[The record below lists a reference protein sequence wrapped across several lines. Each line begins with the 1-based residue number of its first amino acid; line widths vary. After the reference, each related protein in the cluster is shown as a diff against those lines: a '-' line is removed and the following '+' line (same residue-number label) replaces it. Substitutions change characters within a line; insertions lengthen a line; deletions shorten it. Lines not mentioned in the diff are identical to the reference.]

1 MIYGSVIYTT
11 YYQACHIGGGGHC
24 KMNGRELDIVQELI
38 GFILTINSLV
48 YSVERLLSPLFLYYF

>member
-11 YYQACHIGGGGHC
+11 YYQACHIGGGHC